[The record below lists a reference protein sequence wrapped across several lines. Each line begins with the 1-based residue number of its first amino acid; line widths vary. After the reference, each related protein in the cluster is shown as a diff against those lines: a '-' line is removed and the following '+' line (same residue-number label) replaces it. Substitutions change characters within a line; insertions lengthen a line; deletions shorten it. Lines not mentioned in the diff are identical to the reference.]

1 MVHGGGGSSLS
12 MSATMSTGSGPG
24 GRRSSSTFE
33 RRSGCRSSTDVRL
46 RTSGLGTAAT
56 PTGRGSTESAHSEQ
70 TSGRSSFAME
80 QEPAHGW
87 GASNSMDAA
96 RPSVES
102 FGFPPSS
109 PGGRSEDAAP
119 APMTSEQLQ
128 GMCTQMG
135 VPPAMHAR
143 FLRLAVLHPSLPVP
157 MRALVTV
164 YPPTSAH
171 HCHVRYDFHGR

>member
-1 MVHGGGGSSLS
+1 MVHGGDGSSLS

-24 GRRSSSTFE
+24 NRRSSSTFG

-46 RTSGLGTAAT
+46 RTSGGLGAAAT

-80 QEPAHGW
+80 QEPAHGR
-87 GASNSMDAA
+87 GASSSMDGAA

-157 MRALVTV
+157 MRALVT
-164 YPPTSAH
+164 PPLSTFDSPSSSCRLA
-171 HCHVRYDFHGR
+171 C